1 MIVTLENAVK
11 MTHQELIATIHE
23 DQFYNVKFN
32 KETRQMLGCDLHLSS
47 IIWDVYRKHPEI
59 PLSDVVYIEPEDCF
73 TDKLMRK
80 MFFAIIQ
87 PTMYRKDIKK
97 EDVWRSCFESYNAL
111 YNFAVSD
118 LLPYIDSI
126 DSYAI
131 MDVLD
136 DPEIREMNEKIQNYE
151 ADVESGYALFKKK
164 LRSPEHRNNPIG
176 RAHAYSTVP
185 LPQLNQ
191 SFVAIGQVTDID
203 SVVYINEIRRGFAM
217 GYPDINSLAKATR
230 SAAKALLFNK
240 DPVAA
245 SEYLNRKLQ
254 LVGNYIY
261 KLEHH
266 HDCGTTD
273 YHTVVL
279 PEDDKTFEKY
289 EGITMVLPNGKTR
302 PIEAWDTDLK
312 GKRVNIRTAMCCRDL
327 KHQAVCSTC
336 YGALAYSIVEGD
348 DPENGDP
355 GPNPGHT
362 STTAIC
368 GPATQGVIST
378 KHLDFIR
385 CVINLVLPPEDAKYL
400 ELHPSLDSLKIK
412 EKHKTKRLQLQ
423 LDAEEARGLIGLV
436 YMTSVDG
443 INLNY
448 VSSLTSCDFVT
459 TGDDGYISDV
469 SGVTLTR
476 QATNAALS
484 LSMLKYIKQHG
495 WTTLGKRIAV
505 DLAEWDFTK
514 PVFTYQLKHENM
526 SAYVSRLE
534 LFIRSTLRDEPNK
547 RDRRSRLM
555 RLTRYD
561 DPTEALLAGIQLIT
575 EKLDVNV
582 AHIATVLAASRV
594 MDPDRGDWRIANGLH
609 VGKFVSHDEIIAHRD
624 LAAAVLYQEQPKVF
638 TNPKSYL
645 ERDRAVSPLQPLI
658 HPK

>member
-1 MIVTLENAVK
+1 MIITLQDAVK
-11 MTHQELIATIHE
+11 MSHQELVAAVHE
-23 DQFYNVKFN
+23 DQFYSVKFAD
-32 KETRQMLGCDLHLSS
+32 ESRQMLGCDIHLSS
-47 IIWDVYRKHPEI
+47 IIWDVYRKHPEV
-59 PLSDVVYIEPEDCF
+59 PLSDVFYIEPEDCF
-73 TDKLMRK
+73 TDTLMRK
-80 MFFAIIQ
+80 IFFAIIR
-87 PTMYRKDIKK
+87 PTMNRKDIDK
-97 EDVWRSCFESYNAL
+97 EAVWRSCYQSYNAL

-126 DSYAI
+126 DSFAV
-131 MDVLD
+131 MDLLN
-136 DPEIREMNEKIQNYE
+136 DPEIREMNNKIQNYE
-151 ADVESGYALFKKK
+151 ADVESGYALLKKK
-164 LRSPEHRNNPIG
+164 LRSKEHKNNAIS
-176 RAHAYSTVP
+176 RAHIYGTVP
-185 LPQLNQ
+185 LAQLNQ
-191 SFVAIGQVTDID
+191 SFVAIGQTTDID
-203 SVVYINEIRRGFAM
+203 SVVYMNEIRRGFAM
-217 GYPDINSLAKATR
+217 GYPDINSLAKASR

-254 LVGNYIY
+254 LVGNYIVQ
-261 KLEHH
+261 LIQH

-289 EGITMVLPNGKTR
+289 EGVTLVLPNGKTR

-312 GKRVNIRTAMCCRDL
+312 GKRVNIRTTMCCREL
-327 KHQAVCSTC
+327 EHQSVCSTC
-336 YGALAYSIVEGD
+336 YGSIAYSIVEGK
-348 DPENGDP
+348 DPDNGDY
-355 GPNPGHT
+355 GANPGHM

-400 ELHPSLDSLKIK
+400 ELHQSLDSLKMK
-412 EKHKTKRLQLQ
+412 EKHKGKHIQLQ
-423 LDAEEARGLIGLV
+423 LDGEEARGLIGLV
-436 YMTSVDG
+436 YMNSIEG

-459 TGDDGYISDV
+459 IGDDGYMTDV
-469 SGVTLTR
+469 SGATLTR

-484 LSMLKYIKQHG
+484 LSMLKYIKTHG
-495 WTTLGKRIAV
+495 WATVGKRISI
-505 DLAEWDFTK
+505 DLKDWDYTK
-514 PVFTYQLKHENM
+514 PMFTYQLKHENM

-555 RLTRYD
+555 RLTRFD

-594 MDPDRGDWRIANGLH
+594 MDPDNGDWRIANGLYR
-609 VGKFVSHDEIIAHRD
+609 GKFVSHDEIISHRD
-624 LAAAVLYQEQPKVF
+624 LAAAVLYQEQAKVI
-638 TNPKSYL
+638 TNPRSYL
-645 ERDRAVSPLQPLI
+645 ERNRPVSPLKPLI
-658 HPK
+658 HPR

>member
-1 MIVTLENAVK
+1 MIITLENATK
-11 MTHQELIATIHE
+11 MSHQELVATIRE
-23 DQFYNVKFN
+23 DQFYNVKL
-32 KETRQMLGCDLHLSS
+32 KDGTRQMLGCDIHISS
-47 IIWDVYRKHPEI
+47 IVWDVYRKHPEI
-59 PLSDVVYIEPEDCF
+59 PFSDIMYIDPEDCF

-80 MFFAIIQ
+80 MFFAVIQ
-87 PTMYRKDIKK
+87 PTMSRKDIDK
-97 EDVWRSCFESYNAL
+97 EKVWRSCFESYNAL

-118 LLPYIDSI
+118 LLPYMDSI
-126 DSYAI
+126 DSFAI
-131 MDVLD
+131 MDILD
-136 DPEIREMNEKIQNYE
+136 DPDIRETNEKIQNYE
-151 ADVESGYALFKKK
+151 ADVESGYALLKKK
-164 LRSPEHRNNPIG
+164 LRSNEHKNNPIS
-176 RAHAYSTVP
+176 RAHTYSTVP

-191 SFVAIGQVTDID
+191 SLVAIGQVTDID
-203 SVVYINEIRRGFAM
+203 SVVYMNEIRRGFAM
-217 GYPDINSLAKATR
+217 GYPDVNSLAKASR

-254 LVGNYIY
+254 LVGNYIVR
-261 KLEHH
+261 LIQH
-266 HDCGTTD
+266 HDCGTAD

-289 EGITMVLPNGKTR
+289 EGITLMLPGGKTR
-302 PIEAWDTDLK
+302 PIEAWDHDLK
-312 GKRVNIRTAMCCRDL
+312 GKRVNIRTTMCCREL
-327 KHQAVCSTC
+327 AHQSVCSTC
-336 YGALAYSIVEGD
+336 YGSISYSVIEGD
-348 DPENGDP
+348 DPEGKDK
-355 GPNPGHT
+355 GSNPGHI

-400 ELHPSLDSLKIK
+400 ELHPSLDSLKMK
-412 EKHKTKRLQLQ
+412 ERHKGKHIQLH
-423 LDAEEARGLIGLV
+423 LDGEEARGLIGLV
-436 YMTSVDG
+436 YMTSVEG

-459 TGDDGYISDV
+459 IGEDGYMTDV
-469 SGVTLTR
+469 SGTTLTR

-484 LSMLKYIKQHG
+484 LSMLKYVKQHG
-495 WTTLGKRIAV
+495 WSTVGKRISI
-505 DLAEWDFTK
+505 DLSEWDFTK
-514 PVFTYQLKHENM
+514 PIFTYQLKHENM

-555 RLTRYD
+555 RLTRFD
-561 DPTEALLAGIQLIT
+561 DPTEALLAGVQLIT

-609 VGKFVSHDEIIAHRD
+609 VGKFVSHDEIISHRD
-624 LAAAVLYQEQPKVF
+624 LAAAVLYQEQARVI

-645 ERDRAVSPLQPLI
+645 ERNRPISPLQPLI